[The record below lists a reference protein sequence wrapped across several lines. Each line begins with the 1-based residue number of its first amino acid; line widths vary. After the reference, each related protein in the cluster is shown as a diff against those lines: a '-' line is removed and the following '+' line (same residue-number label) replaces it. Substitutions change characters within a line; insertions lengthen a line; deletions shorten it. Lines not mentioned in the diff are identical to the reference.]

1 MKQLSFASN
10 KTLHYITDKH
20 ANEEAFLVCLQFLMN
35 VKTKVIVQEIFLDSV
50 QIQSKTIYKNIAKT
64 ILRIL
69 KKHNIN
75 IQNCCG
81 QA

>member
-1 MKQLSFASN
+1 
-10 KTLHYITDKH
+10 
-20 ANEEAFLVCLQFLMN
+20 MN
-35 VKTKVIVQEIFLDSV
+35 VKTKVIVQEIFLNSV